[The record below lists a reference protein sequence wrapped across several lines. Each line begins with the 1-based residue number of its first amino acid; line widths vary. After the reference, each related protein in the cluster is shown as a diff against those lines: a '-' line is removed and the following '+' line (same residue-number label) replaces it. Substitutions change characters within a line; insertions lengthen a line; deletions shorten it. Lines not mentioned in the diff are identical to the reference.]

1 MQILL
6 NVLVM
11 MFITCYWIIHIN
23 TDLFKDIRLER
34 QALQELLMNRGI
46 IAMWEEQQQ
55 RGFIRVDCAW
65 KNMWKILN
73 SIK

>member
-11 MFITCYWIIHIN
+11 MFITGYWIIHIN

-34 QALQELLMNRGI
+34 QALQELPTNRGI
-46 IAMWEEQQQ
+46 IAM
-55 RGFIRVDCAW
+55 
-65 KNMWKILN
+65 
-73 SIK
+73 